1 MGPGLA
7 VAAVIGA
14 GLGPWLPS
22 LARRY
27 CTSRPRLGARSRILA
42 AVALAALLA
51 VVAVRIGPHPPALG
65 YVALAVAG
73 VVLSVV
79 DLVERRLPDVLVWP
93 TAVAVALLLVAAS
106 LLEGHPTAAIATV
119 AGAIG
124 LFGVYLVLALITP
137 RGIGMGDVKLAAACG
152 AALGCLGLRTWLL
165 GLAAGF
171 LLNGLAAVVALA
183 LRRTTLR
190 GSIPFGPS
198 MIAGVFV
205 AMALA

>member
-7 VAAVIGA
+7 VAAVIGV

-22 LARRY
+22 LARRF
-27 CTSRPRLGARSRILA
+27 CTSRPQLGVRARILA
-42 AVALAALLA
+42 TVSLVALLS

-65 YVALAVAG
+65 YLVLALAG

-93 TAVAVALLLVAAS
+93 TAAAVVLLLAAAS
-106 LLEGHPTAAIATV
+106 LLELRPSGAIGAV

-124 LFGVYLVLALITP
+124 LFAVYLVLALIT
-137 RGIGMGDVKLAAACG
+137 RGGVGMGDVKLAVACG
-152 AALGCLGLRTWLL
+152 AALGFLGLRTWLV

-171 LLNGLAAVVALA
+171 LLNGLASVVALA

-190 GSIPFGPS
+190 GSLPFGPS

-205 AMALA
+205 AMALT

>member
-7 VAAVIGA
+7 VAAVIGV

-22 LARRY
+22 VARRY

-42 AVALAALLA
+42 TVALVALLT
-51 VVAVRIGPHPPALG
+51 VVALRIGPHLLALG

-93 TAVAVALLLVAAS
+93 TAAAVVLLLVTAA
-106 LLEGHPTAAIATV
+106 LLEGRPMGAIATV

-124 LFGVYLVLALITP
+124 LFAVYLVLALITR
-137 RGIGMGDVKLAAACG
+137 RGIGMGDVKLAVACG
-152 AALGCLGLRTWLL
+152 AALGCLGLRGWLV

-183 LRRTTLR
+183 LGRTTLR

>member
-7 VAAVIGA
+7 AAAVLGA

-22 LARRY
+22 LARRV
-27 CTSRPRLGARSRILA
+27 CKSRPRLGAWPRILA
-42 AVALAALLA
+42 TAALVTLLA
-51 VVAVRIGPHPPALG
+51 VVAIRIGPHPNALG
-65 YVALAVAG
+65 YAALAVAG
-73 VVLSVV
+73 VALSVV

-93 TAVAVALLLVAAS
+93 TAGAVVVLLVAGS
-106 LLEGHPTAAIATV
+106 LLEGRPIGAVGTV

-124 LFGVYLVLALITP
+124 LFVVYLVLALIAP
-137 RGIGMGDVKLAAACG
+137 GGIGMGDVKLAVACG
-152 AALGCLGLRTWLL
+152 AALGCLGVRSWLL

-183 LRRTTLR
+183 LGRTTLR
-190 GSIPFGPS
+190 GSVPFGPS

-205 AMALA
+205 AIAFA

>member
-7 VAAVIGA
+7 VAAVIGV

-27 CTSRPRLGARSRILA
+27 CTSCPRLGTRTRILA
-42 AVALAALLA
+42 TVALVALLA

-65 YVALAVAG
+65 YLALALAG

-79 DLVERRLPDVLVWP
+79 DLAEQRLPDALVRP
-93 TAVAVALLLVAAS
+93 TAGAVVLLLVAAS
-106 LLEGHPTAAIATV
+106 LLERRPIEAAATV
-119 AGAIG
+119 GGGLG
-124 LFGVYLVLALITP
+124 LFAVYLVLALITP
-137 RGIGMGDVKLAAACG
+137 RGIGMGDVKLAAVCG
-152 AALGCLGLRTWLL
+152 AALGFLGLRTWLV

-190 GSIPFGPS
+190 GSLPFGPS

-205 AMALA
+205 AMALT